1 MDISNACSLND
12 IFISSF
18 LLCLFTLND
27 NLEQQILSVFAEKF
41 SSIIKSGDNLPQ
53 NWIKDEAQNIFE
65 ITIGKTPP
73 RERLECFTSNNSDM
87 KWVSISDMGSN
98 GMYILRTSECLTTSA
113 VAEYNVKTIPANTV
127 IYSFKMTNGRTAITT
142 EECTTNEAIA
152 HFKTDNINLTYYGY
166 CYLSTFRFS
175 DLGSTSSITEA
186 VNSKI
191 IKAMPFYIP
200 PQEELN
206 QFSEQVRP
214 LFEAIRLNSI
224 ELLSLN
230 DVAANFLALL
240 SR

>member
-1 MDISNACSLND
+1 M
-12 IFISSF
+12 
-18 LLCLFTLND
+18 LND
-27 NLEQQILSVFAEKF
+27 NLEQQILSIFTEKF
-41 SSIIKSGDNLPQ
+41 GAVIKSGTDFPP
-53 NWIKDEAQNIFE
+53 NWTKDEAQNIYD

-73 RERLECFTSNNSDM
+73 RERLDCFTNNDSDI

-98 GMYILRTSECLTTSA
+98 GMYILRTSECLTESSVT
-113 VAEYNVKTIPANTV
+113 EFNVKTIPANTV

-152 HFKTDNINLTYYGY
+152 HFKTNNIDLTYYAY

-200 PQEELN
+200 PEKELSLFCN
-206 QFSEQVRP
+206 QIKP
-214 LFEAIRLNSI
+214 LFEAIKLNSL
-224 ELLSLN
+224 ELLNLN
-230 DVAANFLALL
+230 DTASNFLALL

>member
-1 MDISNACSLND
+1 
-12 IFISSF
+12 
-18 LLCLFTLND
+18 
-27 NLEQQILSVFAEKF
+27 
-41 SSIIKSGDNLPQ
+41 
-53 NWIKDEAQNIFE
+53 
-65 ITIGKTPP
+65 
-73 RERLECFTSNNSDM
+73 M

-113 VAEYNVKTIPANTV
+113 VSEFNVKTIPANTV

-152 HFKTDNINLTYYGY
+152 HFKTNKIDLTYYAY

-191 IKAMPFYIP
+191 IKAMPFYLP
-200 PQEELN
+200 PDKELSL
-206 QFSEQVRP
+206 FCDQVKP
-214 LFEAIRLNSI
+214 LFEAIRLNSL
-224 ELLSLN
+224 ELLNLN
-230 DVAANFLALL
+230 DVASNFLALL